1 MISLLRTEIW
11 YQLKMLRRT
20 PDRLLPLIL
29 VPLYTSSFLAI
40 TENSHRPGL
49 AANAVIGASLMG
61 IWTSALFLAGGL
73 IDEERW
79 GGTLEGLVSAPAPLA
94 VVLFGRIGTVTAV
107 SFIGMLESAA
117 VARLFFG
124 LRLVVFHP
132 MLLALVVLCIWFA
145 VVGTSLIMAGL
156 FTLTRS
162 VRTYQNSVSYPL
174 YLLSG
179 AVVPVSFIPG
189 WLQPISKAIFLYWA
203 ASTLRSC
210 FEAAPAPTPV
220 IHLAS
225 IVILGAIGA
234 GLGIWTLIL
243 VLRRVRITG
252 TIGMV

>member
-1 MISLLRTEIW
+1 MRSLLRTEIW

-20 PDRLLPLIL
+20 PDRLLPLVL

-49 AANAVIGASLMG
+49 AANAVVGASLMG

-107 SFIGMLESAA
+107 SFLGLAESAL
-117 VARLFFG
+117 VAEFFFG
-124 LRLVVFHP
+124 LRLVIYHG
-132 MLLALVVLCIWFA
+132 LLLVLVLVCIWFA

-179 AVVPVSFIPG
+179 AVVPISFIPG
-189 WLQPISKAIFLYWA
+189 WLQPISKVVFLYWS
-203 ASTLRSC
+203 ASALRSC
-210 FEAAPAPTPV
+210 FQPGPAPTPAL
-220 IHLAS
+220 HLAL
-225 IVILGAIGA
+225 ILILGAIGG
-234 GLGIWTLIL
+234 GLGIWTLII

-252 TIGMV
+252 SIGMV